1 MTFKNGRVNEKMMKN
16 DEKKKCHLKNDKLK
30 HVLLYH
36 FLNDENP
43 TEIVSPGKKKMIWP
57 HALKHE
63 WMEAAFAVLIF
74 VHTPRKKA
82 WIDFFKLFNY

>member
-1 MTFKNGRVNEKMMKN
+1 MTKKN
-16 DEKKKCHLKNDKLK
+16 CHLKNDKVE

-43 TEIVSPGKKKMIWP
+43 TEIVPPGKKKFIWP

-74 VHTPRKKA
+74 VYTPTKKT
-82 WIDFFKLFNY
+82 WINFLKLFNY